1 MSDRVTLDVI
11 DRPAAG
17 MLRALHRMRAIRR
30 AAPPG
35 LRAVLALGTAH
46 FVPCSCW
53 RTYEDARDYAYGPGG
68 HRHAM
73 QRDRARGHHR
83 TEYFLSL
90 RPLAER
96 GTLDGAAILYSS
108 SAIRAAATAAPSV
121 STGR

>member
-1 MSDRVTLDVI
+1 MAHAFEHPGYLGG
-11 DRPAAG
+11 PAINSSP
-17 MLRALHRMRAIRR
+17 LN
-30 AAPPG
+30 
-35 LRAVLALGTAH
+35 TTS
-46 FVPCSCW
+46 CSCW
-53 RTYEDARDYAYGPGG
+53 RSYRDARAYAYGPGG

-83 TEYFLSL
+83 TEYFVRL